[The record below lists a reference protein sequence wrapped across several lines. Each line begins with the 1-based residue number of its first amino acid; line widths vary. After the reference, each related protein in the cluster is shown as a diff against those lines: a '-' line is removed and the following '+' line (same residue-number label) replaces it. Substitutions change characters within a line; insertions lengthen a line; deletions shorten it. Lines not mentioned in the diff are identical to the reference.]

1 MSEDKVKQLSR
12 EMAAFSRQTVE
23 HVQKPSSRI
32 VGPALTVVLIALAV
46 RKSLER
52 SSAWDCQR

>member
-1 MSEDKVKQLSR
+1 MNEDKVKQLSR

-23 HVQKPSSRI
+23 HVQKPSNRI
-32 VGPALTVVLIALAV
+32 VAPVLTVVLLALAV

-52 SSAWDCQR
+52 SSAWDCAR